1 MACTVWGSL
10 AYAAAA
16 AQALQMAGA
25 SRDPGEALW
34 LAAGALT
41 TMDASHAVN
50 PAFGIE
56 SAVNHV
62 RERERGGEERECV
75 VVCVGEI
82 K

>member
-1 MACTVWGSL
+1 M

-62 RERERGGEERECV
+62 RERESGGGKRESVWLCAWER
-75 VVCVGEI
+75 
-82 K
+82 